1 MEEVNNNEKLEFEK
15 KHLENIKTILNL
27 YKENQSIEEIAKQVG
42 MTENMVN
49 LIIEKNI
56 QEARYQNLINSIDNF
71 EEVNKSR

>member
-71 EEVNKSR
+71 EGVNKSR